1 MSASRERSQHYAVA
15 VSDPQ
20 SRPRDGDRKSA
31 VEQVDQAYA
40 EGRITA
46 ADRALRVGNIE
57 NAATLGE
64 LDVVVRDL
72 KLEPGEVAPQMIP
85 PPPIQPAPI
94 QPSPPTPPQ
103 AAPSAPGQSLPPPP
117 VSVQAG
123 SAGAPQWTSETL
135 RASSSSS
142 GSGLRVVIL
151 AIVGLVV
158 LVSVGAIFFVANVVG
173 DVADD
178 VTSATDPFEFTDP
191 VEPQTLF
198 PPSDDPT
205 VEPSEPVDRLALT
218 VAGLR
223 WFVGR
228 HEEQFGTT
236 RTLGV
241 TVWADRAS
249 IDRSVHGG
257 RRLERWMYDDG
268 EFVKFGSVT
277 TNSRG
282 TEVVDLRNLRLKPL
296 VANIARA
303 KRTLNVEKPE
313 TIYVIIGDDSLGGG
327 PEARIYVSNQ
337 YNESGYMAT
346 TFGGRV
352 VRSYPFQR

>member
-1 MSASRERSQHYAVA
+1 VSASRDGSQHYAVA

-57 NAATLGE
+57 NAATIGE

-72 KLEPGEVAPQMIP
+72 KLEPGEVAPQMVP
-85 PPPIQPAPI
+85 PPPIQP
-94 QPSPPTPPQ
+94 
-103 AAPSAPGQSLPPPP
+103 PPPAHP
-117 VSVQAG
+117 APAQGRSTALRVSQ
-123 SAGAPQWTSETL
+123 
-135 RASSSSS
+135 SS

-151 AIVGLVV
+151 AVVGLVV

-178 VTSATDPFEFTDP
+178 VTGGTDPFDFPETAGLPTFG
-191 VEPQTLF
+191 EPT
-198 PPSDDPT
+198 DDPADPT
-205 VEPSEPVDRLALT
+205 EPAEPVDKLALT

-223 WFVGR
+223 WFVAR

-249 IDRSVHGG
+249 IDRSMHGG
-257 RRLERWMYDDG
+257 RRLERWSYDDG
-268 EFVKFGSVT
+268 EFVKFGSIT

-296 VANIARA
+296 VANIQRA
-303 KRTLNVEKPE
+303 KRTLNVEKPD
-313 TIYVIIGDDSLGGG
+313 TIYVIIGDDTLGGG

-337 YNESGYMAT
+337 YNEGGYMAT
-346 TFGGRV
+346 TFGGQV